1 MHELSI
7 AEALVAAVRRELGA
21 LPPASVRRVRVRVGA
36 LRLVEPT
43 ALQFCYAGAARENGL
58 EQSELILEP
67 VAARAACRRCGAE
80 FAIEEPVFL
89 CPRCDSADVQILAGN
104 ELTLV
109 GIECAAA
116 EQPAGCSVAE
126 AQPVSS
132 R

>member
-21 LPPASVRRVRVRVGA
+21 LSPASVRRVRVQVGA

-43 ALQFCYAGAARENGL
+43 ALQFCYAAAARENGL

-67 VAARAACRRCGAE
+67 VAGRAACRHCGGQ

-89 CPRCDSADVQILAGN
+89 CPRCDSADAQLIAGN
-104 ELTLV
+104 ELRLV
-109 GIECAAA
+109 GIECVADEVPAACDA
-116 EQPAGCSVAE
+116 VA
-126 AQPVSS
+126 PVPTSS